1 LGERRAT
8 IHEKLERMVSG
19 PVDSPPRR
27 GSPDSGDGWVEGP
40 DGRRFWGLF
49 GAAGLL
55 ALDPERGILL
65 QHRAVWSHFG
75 GTWGLPGGA
84 RHKGESALEGALRE
98 ATEEAGVPDGAVRPR
113 FASVFDLGY
122 WSYATVLVDVLEQ
135 FDAQAT
141 DPESIELKWVALAD
155 VDDLPLHPGF
165 EAAWPALRESLT
177 RHAVVI
183 VDAANVVGS
192 RPDGWWKDRAGAA
205 ERLVTAMAPLAT
217 EGVPAP
223 AFDLPESWWWPEFV
237 VVLEGEGRDATIAET
252 RGITIARAEGSGD
265 DAVVEQVQH
274 AFDAGAEHVVVVTAD
289 RGLSDRVERMGAG
302 FTGPRVL
309 LELSGY

>member
-1 LGERRAT
+1 
-8 IHEKLERMVSG
+8 MNSG
-19 PVDSPPRR
+19 PVDTPPRR
-27 GSPDSGDGWVEGP
+27 GSPESGDGWVEGP

-55 ALDPERGILL
+55 AFDRERGILL

-84 RHKGESALEGALRE
+84 RHQGESALQGALRE
-98 ATEEAGVPDGAVRPR
+98 ATEEAGVPHSSVRAR
-113 FASVFDLGY
+113 LSSVLDLGF
-122 WSYATVLVDVLEQ
+122 WSYTTVVVDVLEP
-135 FDAQAT
+135 FDAEAT
-141 DPESIELKWVALAD
+141 DPESIELKWVPIAE
-155 VDDLPLHPGF
+155 VDSLPLHPGF
-165 EAAWPALRESLT
+165 GDAWPALRESLKRRAT
-177 RHAVVI
+177 VI

-205 ERLVTAMAPLAT
+205 ERLLGSVSTLAR

-223 AFDLPESWWWPEFV
+223 AFDLPESWWWPQFV
-237 VVLEGEGRDATIAET
+237 VVLEGDAREAQAAE
-252 RGITIARAEGSGD
+252 AERVSVVPAPGSGD
-265 DAVVEQVQH
+265 DEIVAQVQH

-289 RGLSDRVERMGAG
+289 HGLQRRVERMGAG
-302 FTGPRVL
+302 FSGPRVL

>member
-1 LGERRAT
+1 
-8 IHEKLERMVSG
+8 MNSG
-19 PVDSPPRR
+19 PADSPPRR

-55 ALDPERGILL
+55 AFDPERGILL

-84 RHKGESALEGALRE
+84 RNRDESALQGALRE
-98 ATEEAGVPDGAVRPR
+98 ATEEAGVPHSSVRAR
-113 FASVFDLGY
+113 LASVLDLGF
-122 WSYATVLVDVLEQ
+122 WSYTTVVVDVLEA

-141 DPESIELKWVALAD
+141 DPESIELRWVPVSE

-165 EAAWPALRESLT
+165 DEAWPSLRESLK
-177 RHAVVI
+177 RRAVVV

-205 ERLVTAMAPLAT
+205 ERLHDSVSTLAR
-217 EGVPAP
+217 EGIPAP
-223 AFDLPESWWWPEFV
+223 AFDLPESWWWPHFI
-237 VVLEGEGRDATIAET
+237 VVLEGAARTASVEKAERVT
-252 RGITIARAEGSGD
+252 VVTAQGSGD
-265 DAVVEQVQH
+265 DEIVAQVQQS
-274 AFDAGAEHVVVVTAD
+274 FDGGAEHVIVVTAD
-289 RGLSDRVERMGAG
+289 HELQRRVERMGAG
-302 FTGPRVL
+302 FAGPRVL

>member
-1 LGERRAT
+1 
-8 IHEKLERMVSG
+8 MNSG
-19 PVDSPPRR
+19 PADTPPRR

-55 ALDPERGILL
+55 AYDRERGILL

-84 RHKGESALEGALRE
+84 RHEGESALQGALRE
-98 ATEEAGVPDGAVRPR
+98 ATEEAGVPH
-113 FASVFDLGY
+113 ASVRARLASVLDLGF
-122 WSYATVLVDVLEQ
+122 WSYTTVLVDVLEG
-135 FDAQAT
+135 FDARAT
-141 DPESIELKWVALAD
+141 DPESIELRWVPIAE
-155 VDDLPLHPGF
+155 VDALPLHPGF
-165 EAAWPALRESLT
+165 DEAWPSLRESLK
-177 RHAVVI
+177 RRAVVI

-205 ERLVTAMAPLAT
+205 ERLLGAVSTLAR

-223 AFDLPESWWWPEFV
+223 AFDLPESWWWPQFV
-237 VVLEGEGRDATIAET
+237 VVLEGDARQAAAED
-252 RGITIARAEGSGD
+252 AERVSVVAAPGSGD
-265 DAVVEQVQH
+265 DEILEQVQLS
-274 AFDAGAEHVVVVTAD
+274 FDGGAEHVVVVTAD
-289 RGLSDRVERMGAG
+289 HGLQRRVERLGAG
-302 FTGPRVL
+302 FAGPRVL